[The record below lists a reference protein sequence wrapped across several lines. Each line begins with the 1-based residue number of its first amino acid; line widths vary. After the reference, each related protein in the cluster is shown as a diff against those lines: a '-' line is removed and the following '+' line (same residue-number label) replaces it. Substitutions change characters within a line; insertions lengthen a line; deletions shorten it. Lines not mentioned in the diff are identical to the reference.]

1 METVELISNLWA
13 PLVGVT
19 ILIYTISRVIG
30 DVEVL
35 KEKVKVLFD
44 LYNNWKTNDT
54 STDRPDH

>member
-44 LYNNWKTNDT
+44 LYNNWKDK
-54 STDRPDH
+54 

>member
-1 METVELISNLWA
+1 VETVELISNLWA

-44 LYNNWKTNDT
+44 LYNNWKDK
-54 STDRPDH
+54 